1 MILSKLA
8 HRVTISSFH
17 IHVKNALTQN
27 ISRHMHILSS
37 NFNSNYYSWSRNNIG
52 PTTNPC
58 GISHKYSLTPLA
70 LPGRFYAKINRKDI
84 NLKIAKSKQVIT
96 DNIEE
101 KRMRMRERKEN
112 LVQGIRDKKT
122 KVQEKVKEMEEIV
135 ERENILTI
143 PNLLCVARSFLAP
156 YIGYIITC
164 GHYELAFGLL
174 AFAGITDLVR
184 HSN

>member
-8 HRVTISSFH
+8 HRLTMANFRIQA
-17 IHVKNALTQN
+17 KNAVIQN
-27 ISRHMHILSS
+27 ITRHMYILSS
-37 NFNSNYYSWSRNNIG
+37 NLDLNYYRNTINLS
-52 PTTNPC
+52 TTKHLC
-58 GISHKYSLTPLA
+58 AISHKYSFTPLA
-70 LPGRFYAKINRKDI
+70 LHVRDYGKINRRDI
-84 NLKIAKSKQVIT
+84 DLKIAKSKQMLT

-101 KRMRMRERKEN
+101 KRLRMRERKEC
-112 LVQGIRDKKT
+112 LVQGIRDKKA

-184 HSN
+184 PSN